1 MPAVSAKENRLVAE
15 AQKILC
21 SGAPSSAQEIFDAIK
36 GAGLRWS
43 RGLSIADVRKA
54 RITVQTSMQEQMRVD
69 EAIGRFQEQAAK
81 LLRSD
86 QEAAGV
92 EVGEEEKDAPDAIEG
107 FVRFDNSPKVES
119 SATLSHV
126 VGDGLREATVRQ
138 LAYFLIQAVTTE
150 GKRSTSGGERFNVS
164 VRGPSKTRAK
174 VTDNSNGTYLV
185 AWRPHCSGPY
195 SITVTLGGELLPG
208 SPHLVHVTNSLP
220 CASKCEVSGKALAE
234 AVSRVPQTFEIR
246 FRDRFGQTAS
256 AVELDLFVEAVPP
269 NSPRGREVPLT
280 AAQRLLIEQKEAA
293 EAAAAAAAAKGKKG
307 DGKGGQLKGRARLA
321 SKEVGTT
328 TTTALVVVPPPKA
341 GVYGA
346 SVPPTRR
353 EKRVSNESGTTPPVA
368 PQPLPSSPGRTSPVI
383 SPVTASAARVE
394 QQQLQARA
402 AGPMGKWL
410 AGPLSEWAYAIDQG
424 PGSADEARD
433 AAVENEPG
441 EIRYRTIRVR
451 VGEKPLIL
459 RTAPAKGSAPI
470 GRLLPGQVVTVLEE
484 HISADGEVRACVS

>member
-1 MPAVSAKENRLVAE
+1 
-15 AQKILC
+15 
-21 SGAPSSAQEIFDAIK
+21 
-36 GAGLRWS
+36 
-43 RGLSIADVRKA
+43 
-54 RITVQTSMQEQMRVD
+54 
-69 EAIGRFQEQAAK
+69 
-81 LLRSD
+81 
-86 QEAAGV
+86 
-92 EVGEEEKDAPDAIEG
+92 
-107 FVRFDNSPKVES
+107 
-119 SATLSHV
+119 
-126 VGDGLREATVRQ
+126 
-138 LAYFLIQAVTTE
+138 
-150 GKRSTSGGERFNVS
+150 
-164 VRGPSKTRAK
+164 
-174 VTDNSNGTYLV
+174 
-185 AWRPHCSGPY
+185 
-195 SITVTLGGELLPG
+195 
-208 SPHLVHVTNSLP
+208 LP

-424 PGSADEARD
+424 PGSVDEARD

>member
-1 MPAVSAKENRLVAE
+1 MENRLVAE
-15 AQKILC
+15 VQKIL
-21 SGAPSSAQEIFDAIK
+21 STGAPSAAQEIFDTIK

-43 RGLSIADVRKA
+43 RSLSIADVRKA
-54 RITVQTSMQEQMRVD
+54 RTTVQTSMQEQMRVD
-69 EAIGRFQEQAAK
+69 EAIGRFQEQAVK

-92 EVGEEEKDAPDAIEG
+92 EVGEEEQDAPDAIEG
-107 FVRFDNSPKVES
+107 FVRFDSSPKIET

-164 VRGPSKTRAK
+164 IRGPSKTRAK
-174 VTDNSNGTYLV
+174 VTDNCNGTYLV

-195 SITVTLGGELLPG
+195 SVTVTLGGELLPG

-280 AAQRLLIEQKEAA
+280 AAQRLLNEQKEAA

-328 TTTALVVVPPPKA
+328 TTTALVPVVVPLPKP
-341 GVYGA
+341 GA
-346 SVPPTRR
+346 VPPTRR
-353 EKRVSNESGTTPPVA
+353 EKRASNEMGTTLPVA
-368 PQPLPSSPGRTSPVI
+368 PQPLPSSPGRTSPAI

-410 AGPLSEWAYAIDQG
+410 AGPLCEWAYAIDEG
-424 PGSADEARD
+424 PGAGSVDGARD
-433 AAVENEPG
+433 AAFEYEPG

-459 RTAPAKGSAPI
+459 RTAPPKGSTPI

-484 HISADGEVRACVS
+484 HISADGEVRACVSR